1 MHRHTHIH
9 LKLHLKLYIMLMYI
23 NLFIRSVAL
32 MKNTLIPSCT
42 PTYSCLNLHTWTCS
56 HIYKYTLTYKWT
68 HKFMFSQ
75 IQALTFAHSH
85 AQNTNV
91 FTLSLPHKEHTFS
104 HTQASSHSLT
114 EKNTYITYKHA
125 YILINTHMMLY
136 IHLTLHFHMYT

>member
-1 MHRHTHIH
+1 
-9 LKLHLKLYIMLMYI
+9 
-23 NLFIRSVAL
+23 
-32 MKNTLIPSCT
+32 
-42 PTYSCLNLHTWTCS
+42 
-56 HIYKYTLTYKWT
+56 
-68 HKFMFSQ
+68 MFSQ

-136 IHLTLHFHMYT
+136 IRLTLHFHMYT